1 MRVAGQLRIAA
12 LLTRHL
18 LHTMARHRARV
29 AILLVALSVAL
40 GIGIGLLAFVTSI
53 EDSFR
58 ERGRAVGGVSD
69 LQVESLTPTSSLPP
83 RLAARLARVAGTRYA
98 VPLAQQRVAL
108 SSGRDSAVATA
119 IGIDR
124 SARHLRSDVQRELD
138 LKAGGARRGLVLT
151 TTLARE
157 LGGVG
162 RGDRVR
168 VFAYGS
174 APRLRVAR
182 VVAAPLAIEDVI
194 TLPRAQLERL
204 RGAPGRPT
212 AIYVKLGPEVS
223 ADAWKRRAAA
233 VLPAGA
239 RLTDSAASQ
248 AELDHVLD
256 FTVRAPTFVFGLVV
270 LAIAALLIYVL
281 QLMRMLERQE
291 DIGLLRALGGG
302 RAAPILAESTIL
314 AALLAAAIVPGIL
327 IGAPIAHYLA
337 AQVPTYLTDVFGFNL
352 QVEVRPRVVAIAA
365 AVAFAVGVAATIA
378 ALASARGSI
387 ASQLGRSP
395 QAGATVVATISL
407 RSALAL
413 LAGGAGL
420 LALGLLLSNGE
431 LFPAAGLSIMVGLA
445 LLTFGVV
452 GAAALALGR
461 VRASG
466 PKAAMVARSAFESNP
481 RRAALAAA
489 IMALGIGAVIP
500 PQLSERALLDR
511 LDRVLTSFRPGA
523 QELVASNDA
532 FYSVPVVPRYA
543 RRALR
548 DRSAPAEPTVFTFVA
563 FRGRKVELRAL
574 DPRNRDGILDA
585 GGVGMPEALPA
596 LRRQPKGILISRTM
610 GSVLDLA
617 PGETIELRTVAG
629 PRRLEIVGEVEEFS
643 WPSGTIYM
651 DIDRYRRLFRTA
663 AINALALRRGA
674 EIDGAAL
681 RGLPP
686 LQTVSGNELVDKID
700 AQMDKSVQ
708 GLLAMRV
715 LTLLAALVAVGGI
728 LATAVFARR
737 REWAVLRA
745 VGMGSGGLFAALAL
759 ETLLVM
765 TLGGICGVI
774 GGIVSYRGPTL
785 GFLESQGYVVAHGIA
800 PLTVFSVF
808 AGAVLIGAV
817 AAAVPAWLTARAPL
831 ANALSYE

>member
-1 MRVAGQLRIAA
+1 MKPASQLRTAA

-29 AILLVALSVAL
+29 AILLAALSVAL

-58 ERGRAVGGVSD
+58 ARGAAVGGVSD
-69 LQVESLTPTSSLPP
+69 LQVEALTPTSSLPP
-83 RLAARLARVAGTRYA
+83 RLAARLQRVPGTRHA
-98 VPLAQQRVAL
+98 VPLAQQRVTL

-124 SARHLRSDVQRELD
+124 SARHLRSDVQRELG
-138 LKAGGARRGLVLT
+138 LEAEGARRGLVLT
-151 TTLARE
+151 TALADE
-157 LGGVG
+157 LGGVAP
-162 RGDRVR
+162 GDRVR
-168 VFAYGS
+168 LFAYASG
-174 APRLRVAR
+174 PRLRVSR

-194 TLPRAQLERL
+194 TLPRGQLERL

-212 AIYVKLGPEVS
+212 AIYVKLGPGVS
-223 ADAWKRRAAA
+223 AESWKRRAAG

-239 RLTDSAASQ
+239 RLTDAAASQ

-256 FTVRAPTFVFGLVV
+256 FTVRAPTLVFGLVV

-302 RAAPILAESTIL
+302 RLAPVLAETAIL
-314 AALLAAAIVPGIL
+314 AALLGAALLPGIL

-337 AQVPTYLTDVFGFNL
+337 AQVPSYLTDVFGFNM

-365 AVAFAVGVAATIA
+365 AMALAVGVTATVA
-378 ALASARGSI
+378 ALVSARGSI

-395 QAGATVVATISL
+395 QAGATVVATISP
-407 RSALAL
+407 RAALAL
-413 LAGGAGL
+413 LAGGGAL
-420 LALGLLLSNGE
+420 LALGLVLSDAE
-431 LFPAAGLSIMVGLA
+431 LFPPAGLAITVGMA
-445 LLTFGVV
+445 MLTFGVV
-452 GAAALALGR
+452 GGAALALGR

-466 PKAAMVARSAFESNP
+466 PKAAMVARSAFETNP

-500 PQLSERALLDR
+500 PQLSERALTDR
-511 LDRVLTSFRPGA
+511 LDEVLTSFRPA
-523 QELVASNDA
+523 AEEVVASNDA
-532 FYSVPVVPRYA
+532 YYSVPVTPAYA

-563 FRGRKVELRAL
+563 FQGRKVELRAL
-574 DPRNRDGILDA
+574 DPDNRDGIVKPN
-585 GGVGMPEALPA
+585 GVGMPEALPA
-596 LRRQPKGILISRTM
+596 LRRAPRGILVSRTM
-610 GSVLDLA
+610 ASVLDLE
-617 PGETIELRTVAG
+617 PGERIRLQTVAG
-629 PRRLEIVGEVEEFS
+629 PRRLRIVGEVEEFS

-651 DIDRYRRLFRTA
+651 SIDRYRRLFRTA
-663 AINALALRRGA
+663 AISALALPRRA
-674 EIDGAAL
+674 EIDRAAL
-681 RGLPP
+681 RRTRP
-686 LQTVSGNELVDKID
+686 LQTVTGIELREKID

-765 TLGGICGVI
+765 VLGGLCGVA
-774 GGIVSYRGPTL
+774 GGIVSYQGPVTGL
-785 GFLESQGYVVAHGIA
+785 LESQGYVIEGGIA
-800 PLTVFSVF
+800 PLTVFTVF
-808 AGAVLIGAV
+808 AGAVLVGSV
-817 AAAVPAWLTARAPL
+817 AAALPAWLTARAPL
-831 ANALSYE
+831 ADALSYE